1 MSFCVFILRLQRSG
15 EHLHNLQRN
24 FLQLLL
30 TLTKLILLMCHFQ
43 FVDMPDGANDIDEKK
58 NQRPH
63 SDKDSGD

>member
-1 MSFCVFILRLQRSG
+1 MCILLRLQRSG

-63 SDKDSGD
+63 SDKDPGD